1 MSLGIFTTYVKRGKL
16 RILEGQYFKNSIR
29 GTVKLSF
36 GELGHRT
43 LAVKNWLS
51 ILYSFV
57 TAQC

>member
-1 MSLGIFTTYVKRGKL
+1 MSLGTTFVKKGKL
-16 RILEGQYFKNSIR
+16 RILERQYFKNSIR

-36 GELGHRT
+36 EELGHRT
-43 LAVKNWLS
+43 LTVQNWLS